1 MKIYII
7 GFILL
12 SFTFFFNLAY
22 SSTEPKDENN
32 EETTDANDRILECG
46 SILRE
51 DVKLTSDLDC
61 VNIGDGLVVG
71 KSDHYSNIS

>member
-32 EETTDANDRILECG
+32 EETTDAND
-46 SILRE
+46 
-51 DVKLTSDLDC
+51 
-61 VNIGDGLVVG
+61 
-71 KSDHYSNIS
+71 